1 MHRVYLIENYLE
13 NIYILS
19 LENNEVRHKDVTERM
34 NRAKSVVTKAIHIL
48 EEKGYVIYGE
58 NKIIQLTEDGRA
70 IAERVYEKHVYI
82 RDLLLAAGVNK
93 HIAESEACDIEH
105 VISDESFEKIKKYI
119 KKLSSYKWDYNPFG
133 ATFFIWWRQNKI
145 LTFNTY

>member
-1 MHRVYLIENYLE
+1 MMHRVYLVENYLE

-19 LENNEVRHKDVTERM
+19 LENNEVRHKDVTEKM

-48 EEKGYVIYGE
+48 EEKGYVVYDE
-58 NKIIQLTEDGRA
+58 DKIIRLTEEGSA

-82 RDLLLAAGVNK
+82 KNLLLEAGVNK
-93 HIAESEACDIEH
+93 YIAESEACDIEH

-119 KKLSSYKWDYNPFG
+119 KKLSSYK
-133 ATFFIWWRQNKI
+133 
-145 LTFNTY
+145 

>member
-19 LENNEVRHKDVTERM
+19 LENNKVRHKDVTERM

-48 EEKGYVIYGE
+48 EEKGYVTYGE

-82 RDLLLAAGVNK
+82 RDLLLWKGVK
-93 HIAESEACDIEH
+93 EPS
-105 VISDESFEKIKKYI
+105 
-119 KKLSSYKWDYNPFG
+119 L
-133 ATFFIWWRQNKI
+133 
-145 LTFNTY
+145 

>member
-19 LENNEVRHKDVTERM
+19 LENNEVRHKDVTEKM

-48 EEKGYVIYGE
+48 EEKGYVVYDE
-58 NKIIQLTEDGRA
+58 DKIIRLTEEGSA

-82 RDLLLAAGVNK
+82 QNLLLKAGVNK
-93 HIAESEACDIEH
+93 YIAESEACDIEH

-119 KKLSSYKWDYNPFG
+119 KKLSSYK
-133 ATFFIWWRQNKI
+133 
-145 LTFNTY
+145 

>member
-19 LENNEVRHKDVTERM
+19 LENNKVRHKDVTERM

-48 EEKGYVIYGE
+48 EEKGYVTYGE

-105 VISDESFEKIKKYI
+105 VVSDESFEKIKKYI
-119 KKLSSYKWDYNPFG
+119 KKLSSYK
-133 ATFFIWWRQNKI
+133 
-145 LTFNTY
+145 

>member
-1 MHRVYLIENYLE
+1 MMHRVYLVENYLE

-19 LENNEVRHKDVTERM
+19 LENIEVRHKDLTEKM

-48 EEKGYVIYGE
+48 EEKGYVIYDE
-58 NKIIQLTEDGRA
+58 DKIIRLTEKGRS

-82 RDLLLAAGVNK
+82 ENLLLEAGVNK
-93 HIAESEACDIEH
+93 YIAESEACDIEH

-119 KKLSSYKWDYNPFG
+119 EKLSSYK
-133 ATFFIWWRQNKI
+133 
-145 LTFNTY
+145 

>member
-1 MHRVYLIENYLE
+1 MHRVYLVENYLE

-19 LENNEVRHKDVTERM
+19 LENIEVRHKDVTEKM

-48 EEKGYVIYGE
+48 EEKGYVIYDE
-58 NKIIQLTEDGRA
+58 DKIIRLTEKGRF

-82 RDLLLAAGVNK
+82 ENLLLEAGVNK
-93 HIAESEACDIEH
+93 YIAESEACDIEH

-119 KKLSSYKWDYNPFG
+119 EKLSSYK
-133 ATFFIWWRQNKI
+133 
-145 LTFNTY
+145 

>member
-1 MHRVYLIENYLE
+1 MHRVYLVENYLE

-19 LENNEVRHKDVTERM
+19 LENNEVRHKDVTEKM

-48 EEKGYVIYGE
+48 EEKGYVVYDE
-58 NKIIQLTEDGRA
+58 DKIIRLTEEGRA
-70 IAERVYEKHVYI
+70 IAERVYEKHIYI
-82 RDLLLAAGVNK
+82 QNLLLEAGVNK

-119 KKLSSYKWDYNPFG
+119 KKLSSYK
-133 ATFFIWWRQNKI
+133 
-145 LTFNTY
+145 

>member
-1 MHRVYLIENYLE
+1 MMHRVYLIENYLE

-19 LENNEVRHKDVTERM
+19 LENIEVRHKDVTEKM

-48 EEKGYVIYGE
+48 EEKGYVIYDE
-58 NKIIQLTEDGRA
+58 DKIIRLTEEGRS

-82 RDLLLAAGVNK
+82 ENLLLEAGVNK
-93 HIAESEACDIEH
+93 YIAESEACDIEH

-119 KKLSSYKWDYNPFG
+119 EKLSSYK
-133 ATFFIWWRQNKI
+133 
-145 LTFNTY
+145 

>member
-1 MHRVYLIENYLE
+1 MRNGMGIMHRVYLVENYLE

-19 LENNEVRHKDVTERM
+19 LENNEVRHKDVTEKM

-48 EEKGYVIYGE
+48 EEKGYVVYDE
-58 NKIIQLTEDGRA
+58 DKIIRLTEEGRA

-82 RDLLLAAGVNK
+82 QNLLLKAGINK

-119 KKLSSYKWDYNPFG
+119 KKLSSYK
-133 ATFFIWWRQNKI
+133 
-145 LTFNTY
+145 

>member
-1 MHRVYLIENYLE
+1 MHRVYLVENYLE

-19 LENNEVRHKDVTERM
+19 LENNEVRHKNVTEKM

-48 EEKGYVIYGE
+48 EEKGYVVYDE
-58 NKIIQLTEDGRA
+58 DKIIRSTEEGHA
-70 IAERVYEKHVYI
+70 IAERVYEKHIYI
-82 RDLLLAAGVNK
+82 QNLLLEAGVNK

-119 KKLSSYKWDYNPFG
+119 KKLSSSK
-133 ATFFIWWRQNKI
+133 
-145 LTFNTY
+145 

>member
-1 MHRVYLIENYLE
+1 MHRVYLVENYLE

-48 EEKGYVIYGE
+48 EEKGYVIYDE
-58 NKIIQLTEDGRA
+58 DKIIRLTEKGRA

-82 RDLLLAAGVNK
+82 QNLLLKAGVNK
-93 HIAESEACDIEH
+93 HIAESEACYIEH
-105 VISDESFEKIKKYI
+105 VISDESFEKLKKYI
-119 KKLSSYKWDYNPFG
+119 EQLSSYK
-133 ATFFIWWRQNKI
+133 
-145 LTFNTY
+145 

>member
-1 MHRVYLIENYLE
+1 MHRIYLVENYLE

-19 LENNEVRHKDVTERM
+19 LENNEVRHKDVTEKM

-48 EEKGYVIYGE
+48 EEKGYVVYDE
-58 NKIIQLTEDGRA
+58 DKIIRLTEEGRA

-82 RDLLLAAGVNK
+82 QNLLLKAGINK

-119 KKLSSYKWDYNPFG
+119 KKLSSYK
-133 ATFFIWWRQNKI
+133 
-145 LTFNTY
+145 

>member
-1 MHRVYLIENYLE
+1 MHRVYLVENYLE

-19 LENNEVRHKDVTERM
+19 LENNEVRHKNVTEKM

-48 EEKGYVIYGE
+48 EEKGYVVYDE
-58 NKIIQLTEDGRA
+58 DKIIRLTEEGRA
-70 IAERVYEKHVYI
+70 IAERVYEKHIYI
-82 RDLLLAAGVNK
+82 QNLLLEAGVNK

-119 KKLSSYKWDYNPFG
+119 KKLSSYK
-133 ATFFIWWRQNKI
+133 
-145 LTFNTY
+145 

>member
-1 MHRVYLIENYLE
+1 MHRVYLVENYLE

-19 LENNEVRHKDVTERM
+19 LENNEVRHKNVTEKM

-48 EEKGYVIYGE
+48 EEKGYVVYDE
-58 NKIIQLTEDGRA
+58 DKIIRLTEEGHA
-70 IAERVYEKHVYI
+70 IAERVYEKHIYI
-82 RDLLLAAGVNK
+82 QNLLLEAGVNK

-119 KKLSSYKWDYNPFG
+119 KKLSSSK
-133 ATFFIWWRQNKI
+133 
-145 LTFNTY
+145 

>member
-1 MHRVYLIENYLE
+1 MHRIYLVENYLE

-19 LENNEVRHKDVTERM
+19 LENNEVRHKDVTEKM

-48 EEKGYVIYGE
+48 EEKGYVVYDE
-58 NKIIQLTEDGRA
+58 DKIIRLTEEGRA

-82 RDLLLAAGVNK
+82 QNLLLKAGINK
-93 HIAESEACDIEH
+93 HISESEACDIEH

-119 KKLSSYKWDYNPFG
+119 KKLSSYK
-133 ATFFIWWRQNKI
+133 
-145 LTFNTY
+145 

>member
-1 MHRVYLIENYLE
+1 MHRVYLVENYLE

-19 LENNEVRHKDVTERM
+19 LENNEVRHKNVTERM

-48 EEKGYVIYGE
+48 EEKGYVVYDE
-58 NKIIQLTEDGRA
+58 DKIIRLTEEGHA
-70 IAERVYEKHVYI
+70 IAERVYEKHIYI
-82 RDLLLAAGVNK
+82 QNLLLEAGVNK

-119 KKLSSYKWDYNPFG
+119 KKLSSSK
-133 ATFFIWWRQNKI
+133 
-145 LTFNTY
+145 